1 VNSIGTLIP
10 DWRRGKGKDVAGNR
24 SSPINRFRV
33 LERANPLSPSGTPP
47 SPVLWVCNT
56 ASATL
61 RLHRNAARKFT
72 VIYRQQLGRKLHVN
86 KISFTRFTNSV
97 IFPDFY
103 RDIHI
108 PLGRFGGLEKV
119 FWVEREEIL
128 RFWGGISLLD

>member
-1 VNSIGTLIP
+1 V
-10 DWRRGKGKDVAGNR
+10 
-24 SSPINRFRV
+24 
-33 LERANPLSPSGTPP
+33 
-47 SPVLWVCNT
+47 
-56 ASATL
+56 L
-61 RLHRNAARKFT
+61 RLLLGAALLAQFLTLDMTCLSALSAGITGPRAHGGRSAARKFT

-108 PLGRFGGLEKV
+108 PLGPFGGLEKV